1 LVNSKIIALFHTIL
15 EPSAMRFTIIGQT
28 GFLPFLIT
36 RLFTMFA
43 IQIQSIIVG
52 WHLYDTLRDPMALAY
67 VGLAQFIPMV
77 FCLPIAGDVA
87 DRYNRKIILAIGL
100 IIACLCSASLMI
112 IAIEG
117 KDYIYWTYAIL
128 IIFGMTRSFI
138 NPVLQSLLPQIV
150 ARDKLPQSLA
160 TNSTLMK
167 LATILGP
174 VSGGI
179 LYSVSSEFSYLACT
193 LFFLLAV
200 IPLVWVKLLYANQTP
215 VTEAFQL
222 SAVWQRFVEG
232 ILFIRQRPI
241 VLGAISL
248 DLFAVLLGGVVT
260 LLPIY
265 ASEVL
270 HVGAQGLGILR
281 SSMSVGEILA
291 GIYLTAFPIKK
302 AVGKVMLVAVALFGM
317 ANLVFA
323 LSTWFW
329 LSVAALMI
337 AGICDMVSV
346 NVRSSLIQLST
357 PDSLR
362 GRVSAVN
369 MLFISSSNELGEFRA
384 GSTAHFIGTVPTAVT
399 GSLMTLAVVF
409 FMQLKFKSLVNVN
422 TFAEAGVQNQKNIHA

>member
-1 LVNSKIIALFHTIL
+1 MIRLSIPGQIL
-15 EPSAMRFTIIGQT
+15 SQT
-28 GFLPFLIT
+28 GFLPFLLT
-36 RLFTMFA
+36 RLFAMFA

-67 VGLAQFIPMV
+67 VGLAQFVPMV
-77 FCLPIAGDVA
+77 LCLPVAGDVA
-87 DRYNRKIILAIGL
+87 DRYNRKVILAIGL
-100 IIACLCSASLMI
+100 IVACLCSAALMT
-112 IAIEG
+112 IAVAG
-117 KDYIYWTYAIL
+117 KSSIYWTYAVL
-128 IIFGMTRSFI
+128 VAFGAARSFI

-150 ARDKLPQSLA
+150 SKDKLPQSLA
-160 TNSTLMK
+160 TNSTLLK

-174 VSGGI
+174 VSGGV
-179 LYSVSSEFSYLACT
+179 LYSISSEFSYLACT

-200 IPLVWVKLLYANQTP
+200 MPLCWVKLLYANQTP
-215 VTEAFQL
+215 VTERFKV
-222 SAVWQRFVEG
+222 SAVWQRFGEG
-232 ILFIRQRPI
+232 IRFIREQPI
-241 VLGAISL
+241 ILGAISL
-248 DLFAVLLGGVVT
+248 DLFAVLLGGVIT

-270 HVGAQGLGILR
+270 HVGATGLGVLR

-291 GIYLTAFPIKK
+291 GIYLTRFPIEQS
-302 AVGKVMLVAVALFGM
+302 VGKVMLMAVALFGV

-329 LSVAALMI
+329 VSVVALLV

-384 GSTAHFIGTVPTAVT
+384 GLSARFLGTVPTAVM
-399 GSLMTLAVVF
+399 GSLMTLGVVL
-409 FMQLKFKSLVNVN
+409 FMQLKFKSLANVN
-422 TFAEAGVQNQKNIHA
+422 TFAEASANVHQPRTTNSYPNQS